1 MLQAPATAPA
11 GSAQRLRDIGLMCCT
26 VTLFA
31 ALDTTAKYLT
41 NDAGLPVTQ
50 VVWFRFLMHVPFA
63 LAAVG
68 PAVFIAALRANRPG
82 LQWLRSAFLFLTT
95 AFNFAALVYL
105 QLDQTVT
112 IFFLAPL
119 LIAALAGPLLGEW
132 IGWRRF
138 LAVCTGFIGVLFVV
152 RPGFGGVHWAILFS
166 FGAVTTYALYNISTR
181 FLARHDTWRTTLV
194 YSPVAGVLGMAPFGI
209 AAWQWPDSAFVWLLL
224 LSLGFWGGLGHWLLI
239 LAHRHTPSPV
249 LAPFT
254 YFGLLS
260 VTGLQ
265 YLVFGDVPSAWT
277 LAGGLVI
284 IGAGL
289 YLLYRERQVKPR
301 PEPIAPPK

>member
-1 MLQAPATAPA
+1 MLQAPATEAA
-11 GSAQRLRDIGLMCCT
+11 SAQRLRDIALMCCT
-26 VTLFA
+26 VTLFG

-41 NDAGLPVTQ
+41 TVGGLPVTQ
-50 VVWFRFLMHVPFA
+50 VVWTRFIMHMPFA

-95 AFNFAALVYL
+95 AFNFAALLYL

-112 IFFLAPL
+112 IFFLGPL

-132 IGWRRF
+132 VGWRRF
-138 LAVCTGFIGVLFVV
+138 LAICTGFIGVLFVV

-166 FGAVTTYALYNISTR
+166 FGAVTTYALYNIATR
-181 FLARHDTWRTTLV
+181 YLAHHDTWRTTLV
-194 YSPVAGVLGMAPFGI
+194 YSPLAGVVGMAPF
-209 AAWQWPDSAFVWLLL
+209 ALYNWQWPADGFTWLLL

-249 LAPFT
+249 LAPFV
-254 YFGLLS
+254 YFGLIS

-265 YLVFGDVPSAWT
+265 YAVFGDVPSAWT
-277 LAGGLVI
+277 LLGGLI
-284 IGAGL
+284 IVGAGL

-301 PEPIAPPK
+301 PEVIAPPK